1 MSATLLQPSECSFDV
16 LAAARTGDNDA
27 FAALITP
34 YVPRLRRLARR
45 FTRNL
50 EDAEDVCQESLLKA
64 FTKLHRFTGTQ
75 DATKGDFRSW
85 LMRITAN
92 SAIDFVRRRQSGRFV
107 PLEECEPNPNESHR
121 FESRVWRENPEASY
135 ARKER
140 LRIIAGRIAELPTEL
155 RRVCVLRN
163 VMEFSTEEAA
173 TRLGISPAAVRLRLF
188 RAHGRMKKGASG
200 VSKEGRR
207 GRRAA
212 GRRSRT
218 GRDFCRR
225 NEVRALLPSGGKTEL
240 AIGTECCGGVS
251 GLGTTNPSIEAFRV
265 RS

>member
-1 MSATLLQPSECSFDV
+1 MSATLLQPFECSLDV
-16 LAAARTGDNDA
+16 LAAARTGDNNA

-45 FTRNL
+45 FTRNV

-64 FTKLHRFTGTQ
+64 FTKLHRFTGSQ

-107 PLEECEPNPNESHR
+107 PLDECEPVLNESYR
-121 FESRVWRENPEASY
+121 FGSRACRENPEASY

-140 LRIIAGRIAELPTEL
+140 LGIIAGRIAELPAGL

-163 VMEFSTEEAA
+163 VMELSTEEVAS
-173 TRLGISPAAVRLRLF
+173 RLGISTAAVRLRLF
-188 RAHGRMKKGASG
+188 RAHGRMKKGASC
-200 VSKEGRR
+200 VLKDGRL

-218 GRDFCRR
+218 SGDFSQR
-225 NEVRALLPSGGKTEL
+225 NEGGVLLQYGGKP
-240 AIGTECCGGVS
+240 ECARAS
-251 GLGTTNPSIEAFRV
+251 
-265 RS
+265 